1 MRLGM
6 LALCVLLGTMTAFA
20 QDEEEEEVQEQA
32 KPEGKDPWLGCW
44 NKVYD
49 AAHLKQHPGQAVTA
63 MTVVVTARTP
73 EGDADKG
80 NYLAK
85 IRANF
90 RNKTET
96 YTNQDGARCE
106 AVGANKE
113 KLHCVTDSVFLSDF
127 WLEQA
132 AKNVKL
138 AMREANE
145 DLVLVP
151 GVETSAFVRLTPA
164 NPEHSAFLLQPTC
177 AKPKPAE

>member
-1 MRLGM
+1 MRLAV
-6 LALCVLLGTMTAFA
+6 LALWVLLGTMSAFA
-20 QDEEEEEVQEQA
+20 QDEEGSQEQP
-32 KPEGKDPWLGCW
+32 KPEAKDAWLGCW
-44 NKVYD
+44 TKVYD
-49 AAHLKQHPGQAVTA
+49 AAHLKQHTGQLVTA
-63 MTVVVTARTP
+63 MTLVVTARTP
-73 EGDADKG
+73 SGDEDKG

-90 RNKTET
+90 RNKPET
-96 YTNQDGARCE
+96 YMNLDGARCE

-113 KLHCVTDSVFLSDF
+113 KLHCFGDGVFLSDF

-138 AMREANE
+138 AMHEANE

-177 AKPKPAE
+177 AK